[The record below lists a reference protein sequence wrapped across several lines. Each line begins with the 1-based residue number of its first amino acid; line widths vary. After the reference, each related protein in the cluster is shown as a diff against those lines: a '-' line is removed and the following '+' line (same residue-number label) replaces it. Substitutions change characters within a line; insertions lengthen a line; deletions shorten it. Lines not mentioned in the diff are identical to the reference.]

1 MLADRVQKIGFSP
14 TLAVSDLATRMRA
27 EGIDVLDF
35 SAGQPDF
42 PTFENIK
49 DAARKAIDD
58 NQTRYTAT
66 AGLPQLREAV
76 VARIQRDLDIV
87 YEPKHVVVSPGA
99 KASLYFAFMALLSKG
114 DEVLVPSPYW
124 TSYPEQIRMADG
136 EPAFIECTEKNE
148 FKLTAEQLEAAITP
162 RSKVLLLNY
171 PSNPTGACYS
181 REQLE
186 SLAKVCVKH
195 NLWIMA
201 DEIYC
206 KLMYDGHRFVSIAQ
220 LGADVKDRTILIDG
234 VSKSHAMTG
243 WRIGYAAGPADVI
256 SAMGKIQSHS
266 TSNCTSIA
274 QWAAIEALRM
284 TDEDLESRRA
294 EFEKRR
300 NAMLKRLR
308 AIEGVTVPTPEGA
321 FYAFP
326 NFSAYFG
333 RKAGS
338 ETINDGSD
346 LATYLLESAKVA
358 VVTGAAFGTPD
369 YLRLS
374 YACSLEQVE
383 EGMNRI
389 EKALARMSA

>member
-14 TLAVSDLATRMRA
+14 ALAVSALAARMRA

-42 PTFENIK
+42 PTFEKIK
-49 DAARKAIDD
+49 DAARKAIDE

-66 AGLPQLREAV
+66 AGLPQLRQAV
-76 VARIQRDLDIV
+76 AARLARDLDLV
-87 YEPKHVVVSPGA
+87 YDPKHVVVSPGA
-99 KASLYFAFMALLSKG
+99 KASLYFAFMALLSEG

-124 TSYPEQIRMADG
+124 TSYPEQIRLAGG
-136 EPAFIECTEKNE
+136 EPVFVDCPEANE
-148 FKLTAEQLEAAITP
+148 FKLTADRLEAAITP
-162 RSKVLLLNY
+162 RSRVLLLNY

-181 REQLE
+181 REELE
-186 SLAKVCVKH
+186 PLARVCVER

-201 DEIYC
+201 DEIYG
-206 KLMYDGHRFVSIAQ
+206 KLMYDGMRFASVAQ
-220 LGADVKDRTILIDG
+220 LGADVKDRTVLIDG

-243 WRIGYAAGPADVI
+243 WRIGYAAGPAEVI
-256 SAMGKIQSHS
+256 SAMAKIQSHS
-266 TSNCTSIA
+266 TSNATSIA
-274 QWAAIEALRM
+274 QWASITALGM
-284 TDEDLESRRA
+284 LDEELEPRRA
-294 EFEKRR
+294 EFERRR

-308 AIEGVTVPTPEGA
+308 AIEGVTTPTPEGA

-333 RKAGS
+333 RKAGP
-338 ETINDGSD
+338 ETIRDASD
-346 LATYLLESAKVA
+346 LAKYLLETARVA
-358 VVTGAAFGTPD
+358 VVTGAAFGAPD

-389 EKALARMSA
+389 ESALAELG

>member
-42 PTFENIK
+42 PTFENVK
-49 DAARKAIDD
+49 DAGRKAIDE

-76 VARIQRDLDIV
+76 VARLARDLDLA
-87 YEPKHVVVSPGA
+87 YEPKQVVVSPGA
-99 KASLYFAFMALLSKG
+99 KASLYFAFMALLSEN
-114 DEVLVPSPYW
+114 DEVIVPVPYW
-124 TSYPEQIRMADG
+124 TSYPEQIRLAGG
-136 EPAFIECTEKNE
+136 EPVFVECTEE
-148 FKLTAEQLEAAITP
+148 SGFKLRAEDLAAAITP

-171 PSNPTGACYS
+171 PSNPTGSCYS
-181 REQLE
+181 REELE
-186 SLAKVCVKH
+186 PLARLCVER
-195 NLWIMA
+195 NLWIVA
-201 DEIYC
+201 DEIYS
-206 KLMYDGHRFVSIAQ
+206 KLVFDGRRFVSVAQ
-220 LGADVKDRTILIDG
+220 LGADVKDRTVLIDG

-243 WRIGYAAGPADVI
+243 WRIGYAAGPTEAI
-256 SAMGKIQSHS
+256 SAMAKIQSHS
-266 TSNCTSIA
+266 TSNATSIA
-274 QWAAIEALRM
+274 QWASVEALGM
-284 TDEDLESRRA
+284 LDEALEPRRA

-300 NAMLKRLR
+300 DAMLARLR
-308 AIEGVTVPTPEGA
+308 ALDGVTSPTPEGA

-326 NFSAYFG
+326 NFSAYLG

-338 ETINDGSD
+338 ETIEDASG
-346 LATYLLESAKVA
+346 LAKYLLEKAKVA
-358 VVTGAAFGTPD
+358 VVTGSAFGAPN

-383 EGMNRI
+383 EGMDRI
-389 EKALARMSA
+389 EKALAELG